1 MKRLVVFVAMAML
14 AGPAPTWA
22 QETLFES
29 AMRAAQ
35 HLRTTL
41 PSPKA
46 ARAAQPPQQSQGLEA
61 SGMSRRT
68 KIMIAIGAA
77 AAFGAVAYSID
88 RNVVNNTPSTLGTRK
103 D

>member
-1 MKRLVVFVAMAML
+1 MKRSLVFVAVAML

-22 QETLFES
+22 QETLVES

-35 HLRTTL
+35 NLARTA
-41 PSPKA
+41 PKPV
-46 ARAAQPPQQSQGLEA
+46 RATYTQQQAPGLETA
-61 SGMSRRT
+61 SGLSKRT
-68 KIMIAIGAA
+68 KIVIAIAA
-77 AAFGAVAYSID
+77 AAGFAAVAYSID